1 MICTF
6 CMTGITG
13 VIPAA
18 TRELDGQNIEHRMI
32 VSATGKPVN
41 KLTVDEYLA
50 DRDEALRGG

>member
-1 MICTF
+1 
-6 CMTGITG
+6 MTGITG